1 MILIFKLV
9 GTFWIIVLKTAKV
22 HFVTNDT
29 FVDLKFTSLIFK
41 TIPSN
46 TLDRNENI
54 PMYIRGLRIHL
65 KGKMGYLG
73 GMNKVQ
79 MKSNLFHNNFGALFP
94 RKPHTVLS

>member
-41 TIPSN
+41 TVPTY
-46 TLDRNENI
+46 TLDRNENV

-65 KGKMGYLG
+65 KEENGIPG
-73 GMNKVQ
+73 GDEQ
-79 MKSNLFHNNFGALFP
+79 SSNEVKLISQQFWCSVFS
-94 RKPHTVLS
+94 KTT